1 MSEAGL
7 LREGS
12 GRALRGVR
20 DLQGG
25 LHSLGDGMNGSP
37 GLCCGPTRQRSPWLA
52 TTVCPRLCFLSRLP
66 GAPSGTFTNLFSL
79 GSSEWVLFKAMTPDP
94 GSEQDGSQ
102 QRATRPQRPSRVL
115 SVGAAAPRGR
125 VMGRARGEEP
135 GALAQLC
142 LQLVLAPACARL
154 LDLPGS
160 LGGSSGTERC
170 PGRSR
175 PRSLPV

>member
-1 MSEAGL
+1 MHYEGSETS
-7 LREGS
+7 REGCTVS
-12 GRALRGVR
+12 GTARTAALGCAVAPLETAVAVACNDR
-20 DLQGG
+20 L
-25 LHSLGDGMNGSP
+25 
-37 GLCCGPTRQRSPWLA
+37 
-52 TTVCPRLCFLSRLP
+52 PRLCFLSRLP

-94 GSEQDGSQ
+94 GSEQDGSR

-125 VMGRARGEEP
+125 VTGRARGEEP